1 MKGKYLLLGSNLGN
15 KKINLSTARDHISK
29 SVGTILRTSSLYQ
42 SEAWGITEQPSFLN
56 QVLQIETI
64 LNPQQ
69 LLKEILNIELKMSR
83 IRNGKWKERIIDI
96 DILYYDEIVI
106 EETSLTVPHPEIPN
120 RKFTL
125 IPLCEIAP
133 EEIHPILN
141 ITNTEILEN
150 TADILK
156 VEKIK

>member
-1 MKGKYLLLGSNLGN
+1 MLGSNLGN

-96 DILYYDEIVI
+96 DILYYDDIVI

>member
-96 DILYYDEIVI
+96 DILYYDDIVI

>member
-29 SVGTILRTSSLYQ
+29 SVGAILRTSSLYK

-96 DILYYDEIVI
+96 DILYYDDIVI

-141 ITNTEILEN
+141 ISNTEILKN